1 MMVTNLLRL
10 VTRSA
15 LAACLLVPQIR
26 DMVIADPPQR
36 PSRSPNLLAD
46 EGSARTVDGSRCRSS
61 VRGWAD
67 PHCIRPVEGNGED
80 ENESGREEGEPQ
92 TRQEESAD
100 QEEEQPCHCPCY
112 GRNAEGDLPS
122 RERLHALSGQGRP
135 KESIEEGFDVLDVRR
150 DAVHL
155 GSPEKLKQGNGN
167 DPTRTSDLARGG
179 PCFMDRG
186 DGVTHSESR
195 YQSVQVRPRP
205 ERAGPAPDHPHE
217 LQPAGSRPTQRLGET
232 GMQRG
237 PVGIEEHGR
246 EGTALEERH
255 EEPVVE
261 KQAEAAHR
269 QPRF

>member
-36 PSRSPNLLAD
+36 PSRAPNLLAD

-100 QEEEQPCHCPCY
+100 QEEEQPCHCPCH

-155 GSPEKLKQGNGN
+155 GSPEKAKQGTDEG
-167 DPTRTSDLARGG
+167 SGARGCG
-179 PCFMDRG
+179 NSARIR
-186 DGVTHSESR
+186 SIEIR
-195 YQSVQVRPRP
+195 R
-205 ERAGPAPDHPHE
+205 
-217 LQPAGSRPTQRLGET
+217 QRD
-232 GMQRG
+232 
-237 PVGIEEHGR
+237 
-246 EGTALEERH
+246 
-255 EEPVVE
+255 
-261 KQAEAAHR
+261 
-269 QPRF
+269 